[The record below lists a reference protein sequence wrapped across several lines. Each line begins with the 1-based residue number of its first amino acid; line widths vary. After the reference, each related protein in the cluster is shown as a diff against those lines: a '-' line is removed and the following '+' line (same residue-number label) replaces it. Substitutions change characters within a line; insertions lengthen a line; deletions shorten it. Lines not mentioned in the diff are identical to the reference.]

1 MDTFNYLSVVSDF
14 VNEVLI
20 QLNYLPPKHWCRGS
34 GSLTRGVPIGR
45 DVTDAEADGS
55 DEARNDADEGRGC
68 ARISG

>member
-1 MDTFNYLSVVSDF
+1 MVSDF

-20 QLNYLPPKHWCRGS
+20 QLNYLPPKHCCRGS
-34 GSLTRGVPIGR
+34 GSLTTRGVPIGR

-55 DEARNDADEGRGC
+55 DEARNEVDEGRGC

>member
-1 MDTFNYLSVVSDF
+1 MVSDF
-14 VNEVLI
+14 LNEVLI
-20 QLNYLPPKHWCRGS
+20 QLNYLPPKHCCRGS

-55 DEARNDADEGRGC
+55 DEARNEVDEGRGC